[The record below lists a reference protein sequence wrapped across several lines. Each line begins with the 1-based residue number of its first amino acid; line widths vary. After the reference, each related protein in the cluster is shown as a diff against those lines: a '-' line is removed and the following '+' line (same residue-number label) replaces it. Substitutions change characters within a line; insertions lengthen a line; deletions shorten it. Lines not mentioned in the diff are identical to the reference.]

1 MTELLFYRDAYLQT
15 CEAQVVRV
23 DETGIVLDRTIFYPM
38 GGGQPGDTGT
48 LHAEDGREAKIADTR
63 KGAQPGDVVHVPA
76 QASATLKP
84 GDRVIAAIDWD
95 RRHHHMRVHTSLHVL
110 SAVIPAAVTGGSV
123 RYDSGRLD
131 FDLPETSLDREEIE
145 EKLNRLIAGNYVVAP
160 RWITDEELDARPEL
174 VKTMSVAP
182 PRGLGRVRLLEIA
195 SVDLQACGGTHVA
208 NTGEIGKVNVLKI
221 ENKGTH
227 NRRVTVALVSAVT
240 GDGLEVKRIT
250 PYS

>member
-1 MTELLFYRDAYLQT
+1 VTELLFYQDAYLKT
-15 CEAQVVRV
+15 CESQVVRV

-48 LHAEDGREAKIADTR
+48 LRTEDGREAKIADTR

-76 QASATLKP
+76 PGSAPLKP

-110 SAVIPAAVTGGSV
+110 SAVIPAGVTGGSV

-145 EKLNRLIAGNYVVAP
+145 DKLNRLIGGNYAVAP
-160 RWITDEELDARPEL
+160 LWITDQELDARPEL

-195 SVDLQACGGTHVA
+195 GVDLQACGGTHVA
-208 NTGEIGKVNVLKI
+208 NTGEIGEVCVLKI

-227 NRRVTVALVSAVT
+227 NRRVTVALT
-240 GDGLEVKRIT
+240 TT
-250 PYS
+250 PTSPRPSPP

>member
-1 MTELLFYRDAYLQT
+1 VTELLFYQDAYLKT
-15 CEAQVVRV
+15 CEATVVRV
-23 DETGIVLDRTIFYPM
+23 DEAGIVLDRTTFYPM

-48 LHAEDGREAKIADTR
+48 LRTEDGREARIADTR

-76 QASATLKP
+76 PGSAPLQP

-110 SAVIPAAVTGGSV
+110 SAVIPAGVTGGSV

-131 FDLPETSLDREEIE
+131 FDLPETALDRLEID
-145 EKLNRLIAGNYVVAP
+145 EKLNRLISGSYPVAP

-195 SVDLQACGGTHVA
+195 GVDLQACGGTHVA
-208 NTGEIGKVNVLKI
+208 NTGEIGQVSVLRI

-227 NRRVTVALVSAVT
+227 NRRVTVALVADAT
-240 GDGLEVKRIT
+240 IDR
-250 PYS
+250 